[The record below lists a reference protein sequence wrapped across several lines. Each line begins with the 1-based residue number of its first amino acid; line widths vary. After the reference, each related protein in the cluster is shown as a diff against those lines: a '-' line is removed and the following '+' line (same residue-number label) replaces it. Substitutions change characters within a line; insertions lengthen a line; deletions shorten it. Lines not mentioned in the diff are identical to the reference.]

1 MTESSPSRY
10 RIGDLARVAG
20 PAVSTLRS
28 WQERYP
34 GLLRPARTTGGH
46 RVFDDADVAAVRSMQ
61 RLVAAGS
68 TVSAAA
74 AQVIG
79 QRDGHPPGSPDD
91 PDGFAADLGAAPIER
106 GTRTWWASTA
116 AEELDALRA
125 LHSATRAFLRATTPV
140 DVAAAVAR
148 FVEEIGGTVHPAE
161 LGGRT
166 ALPLDLS
173 LGATPPALAHAPAG
187 SPARQRLEALLPVV
201 VEDARLAAS
210 RLRADRA
217 RRGTGRSGGAQPGSG
232 PGWGTAG

>member
-1 MTESSPSRY
+1 MTEPTASRY

-28 WQERYP
+28 WQDRYP
-34 GLLRPARTTGGH
+34 GLLRPARTIGGH
-46 RVFDDADVAAVRSMQ
+46 RVYDDADVAAVRSMQ

-79 QRDGHPPGSPDD
+79 QRDGHPPGSADD
-91 PDGFAADLGAAPIER
+91 PDGLAAPGAAPVEP

-125 LHSATRAFLRATTPV
+125 LHGATRAFLRATTPA

-148 FVEEIGGTVHPAE
+148 FVEEVGGTVHPAE
-161 LGGRT
+161 QGGRA

-173 LGATPPALAHAPAG
+173 LGATPPALAHAPVG
-187 SPARQRLEALLPVV
+187 SPARQRLEALLPVL

-210 RLRADRA
+210 RLRADRG
-217 RRGTGRSGGAQPGSG
+217 RRATGRSGTAGPGSG
-232 PGWGTAG
+232 PGWGSAG

>member
-1 MTESSPSRY
+1 MTEPTASRY

-46 RVFDDADVAAVRSMQ
+46 RVYDDADVVAVRSMQ

-91 PDGFAADLGAAPIER
+91 PDALAADPDAGADEP

-125 LHSATRAFLRATTPV
+125 VHGATRAFLRATTPA

-148 FVEEIGGTVHPAE
+148 FVEEVGGSV
-161 LGGRT
+161 
-166 ALPLDLS
+166 
-173 LGATPPALAHAPAG
+173 
-187 SPARQRLEALLPVV
+187 
-201 VEDARLAAS
+201 
-210 RLRADRA
+210 
-217 RRGTGRSGGAQPGSG
+217 QP
-232 PGWGTAG
+232 